1 MNYTYHKTVLIG
13 DRQFSSC
20 ALMKGDNGENL
31 VAVAGGL
38 SPGLE
43 VWNPADGSVK
53 LLTADFPEI
62 TDSFWIP
69 QMISFEQGQKLIYY
83 DPRHRTGIWHFD
95 MHSKNWTKIGEL
107 LVAKSNFV
115 ALPVPNI
122 ACPKIE

>member
-53 LLTADFPEI
+53 LLTADFPKHSLD
-62 TDSFWIP
+62 TP
-69 QMISFEQGQKLIYY
+69 QMISAEQGRKLIYY
-83 DPRHRTGIWHFD
+83 DTQPRTGIWHFNMD
-95 MHSKNWTKIGEL
+95 SKNWTKIGDL
-107 LVAKSNFV
+107 FVARDDFV

-122 ACPKIE
+122 ACP

>member
-1 MNYTYHKTVLIG
+1 MKYTKHNSVLSG
-13 DRQFSSC
+13 NRQYSSC
-20 ALMKGDNGENL
+20 ALMKGDEGENL
-31 VAVAGGL
+31 AAVAGGL

-53 LLTADFPEI
+53 LLTADFPKHSLD
-62 TDSFWIP
+62 TP
-69 QMISFEQGQKLIYY
+69 QMISAEQGRKLIYY
-83 DPRHRTGIWHFD
+83 DTQPRTGIWHFD